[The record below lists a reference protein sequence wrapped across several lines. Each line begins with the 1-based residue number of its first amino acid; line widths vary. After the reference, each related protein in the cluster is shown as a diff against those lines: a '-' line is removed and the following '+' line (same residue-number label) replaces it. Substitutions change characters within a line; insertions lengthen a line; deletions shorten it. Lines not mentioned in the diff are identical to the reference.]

1 MGGNEA
7 EEVAAAVVVTATM
20 PGCRIGGRVG
30 PSPVF
35 GESLGA
41 RAQYCQKNVAHI

>member
-30 PSPVF
+30 PSPAFSGKVW
-35 GESLGA
+35 
-41 RAQYCQKNVAHI
+41 AHGRNIVRRM

>member
-20 PGCRIGGRVG
+20 PGCRIGGRVTG
-30 PSPVF
+30 FF